1 MAKSANKAV
10 KVEGTSI
17 DALVKE
23 GKALGKMWNAIHNVK
38 QTTKANGFDT
48 RLGKLL
54 STLKAQ
60 SAHDSGQIPTH
71 VLRTHGI
78 DKIDR
83 RRRSEALWFYENQAE
98 CVEFIKASKKGFTS
112 LTALQRAMKQAAK
125 AEATQ
130 EPAKAEVSNVGQNDT
145 TVSDSGWKEPKNTAS
160 TEQRSVN
167 VMITR
172 TKMVD
177 TILHHCKQNN
187 LNIEDIIADLQQH
200 LGKTQKPTPTKA
212 KAKTKRKVK
221 AKLSDAEKN
230 VVLRK
235 SIG

>member
-1 MAKSANKAV
+1 MAKSAAKSAN

-23 GKALGKMWNAIHNVK
+23 GRALGKMWNAIHNVK

-60 SAHDSGQIPTH
+60 SSVDSGQIPTH

-78 DKIDR
+78 ANIDR

-98 CVEFIKASKKGFTS
+98 CLEFIKQSRKGFTS
-112 LTALQRAMKQAAK
+112 LTALQAAMRKAAK
-125 AEATQ
+125 AAAEVTQ
-130 EPAKAEVSNVGQNDT
+130 QPAKAEVSKVGQMDGKDT
-145 TVSDSGWKEPKNTAS
+145 LVSDTGWVEPQKAKATGA
-160 TEQRSVN
+160 TEQRSVK
-167 VMITR
+167 VQVTR

-177 TILHHCKQNN
+177 AILRHCNDN
-187 LNIEDIIADLQQH
+187 GLNVEDIINDLQSRIAPQV
-200 LGKTQKPTPTKA
+200 A
-212 KAKTKRKVK
+212 RKQ
-221 AKLSDAEKN
+221 A
-230 VVLRK
+230 
-235 SIG
+235 

>member
-1 MAKSANKAV
+1 MAKQNATN

-60 SAHDSGQIPTH
+60 SSLDNGQIPTH

-78 DKIDR
+78 ANIDR
-83 RRRSEALWFYENQAE
+83 RRRSESLWFYENQAE
-98 CVEFIKASKKGFTS
+98 CVEFIKQSRKGFTS

-125 AEATQ
+125 AEAV
-130 EPAKAEVSNVGQNDT
+130 EAPKPAKAEVSNVGQSDDNKPT
-145 TVSDSGWKEPKNTAS
+145 KLVQHSETKVSVP
-160 TEQRSVN
+160 V
-167 VMITR
+167 TR
-172 TKMVD
+172 TVMVN
-177 TILHHCKQNN
+177 TIIKQCEANG
-187 LNIEDIIADLQQH
+187 LDLETIVDDLISAIAKQ
-200 LGKTQKPTPTKA
+200 
-212 KAKTKRKVK
+212 
-221 AKLSDAEKN
+221 EK
-230 VVLRK
+230 
-235 SIG
+235 SA

>member
-1 MAKSANKAV
+1 MAKAAKTAV

-60 SAHDSGQIPTH
+60 SAVDSGQIPTH

-125 AEATQ
+125 AE
-130 EPAKAEVSNVGQNDT
+130 VSNVGQLNGKDT
-145 TVSDSGWKEPKNTAS
+145 LVSDTGWQEPKATQSNV

-177 TILHHCKQNN
+177 TIVKQCQLNN
-187 LNIEDIIADLQQH
+187 LDLEAIINDLQMQ
-200 LGKTQKPTPTKA
+200 LA
-212 KAKTKRKVK
+212 KQAKKE
-221 AKLSDAEKN
+221 A
-230 VVLRK
+230 
-235 SIG
+235 